1 MIKKRRYWRRE
12 FHRDIIIEY
21 FSSKTFILWSVL
33 VFNGMRNFFM
43 KEPDYNIILIL
54 KYSGLIVPGGQK
66 E

>member
-12 FHRDIIIEY
+12 VHRDIIIEY
-21 FSSKTFILWSVL
+21 SSSKTFILWSVL